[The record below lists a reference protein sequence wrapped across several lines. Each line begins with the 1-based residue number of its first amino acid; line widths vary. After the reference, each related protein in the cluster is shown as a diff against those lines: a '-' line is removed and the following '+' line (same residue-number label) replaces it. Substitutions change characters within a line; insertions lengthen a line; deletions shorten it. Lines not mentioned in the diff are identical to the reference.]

1 MTRKSSGPDESNL
14 ELLLDTICNTF
25 GVVLFISMLVVI
37 RVNASQAEIESQP
50 VDDTTE
56 LELIERQQELDEAR
70 AKLQQLQQALAQ
82 QQSVTSRYSTSESR
96 RLAASVQKDARSLA
110 DQLDR
115 KQNLMASLVSTQQEV
130 NQATADLQKQTST
143 LSQLR
148 SATATAESQLQSEV
162 TKRSRNVRA
171 PEMRESKRDPIPIF
185 VKDGRLC
192 RFYTPLQG
200 RLSRNNSEITKST
213 DASGNVVYDA
223 VPGGGLAIS
232 TASPDPDRIKSA
244 LAGFSPQDH
253 VLQVFFWSD
262 SFAEC
267 QVLRDVM
274 VEMGFRHSLVPMPDN
289 EHVGAS
295 SNAGPIYEQ

>member
-70 AKLQQLQQALAQ
+70 DKLQQLRQALAQ
-82 QQSVTSRYSTSESR
+82 QQSVTSRYSTTESR

-130 NQATADLQKQTST
+130 NQATADLQKQAST

-171 PEMRESKRDPIPIF
+171 PELRESKRDPIPIF

-232 TASPDPDRIKSA
+232 TAPPNPDQIKSA
-244 LAGFSPQDH
+244 LTGFSPQDH

-267 QVLRDVM
+267 QILRDVM

-289 EHVGAS
+289 ENVGAS
-295 SNAGPIYEQ
+295 SSAGPIYEQ